1 MKKPLSLLCLAALF
15 LLVSCAAA
23 SPVPPPPG
31 ANGDPGTAVLSPGE
45 GPEGT
50 LPPVAPPETETGALT
65 VTGPAG
71 TEPVETDPP
80 VTEPVETDPPETEPP
95 ETEPPETEP
104 PVTEPP
110 VTEPPVTEPPVT
122 EPPVTEPPETE
133 PPVTEPPAVFP
144 ERKPVTDPE
153 DKTAP
158 VIFYLIP
165 TVTLERGS
173 RFNLH
178 RYIAYYDDLD
188 PDVQLLVDG
197 EVDTALAGETTLSL
211 TVRDHGGN
219 EASARIKVRVTDP
232 QPYVPP
238 DVPDDPPEPYRFSDF
253 AAFYEKDGAEAGID
267 VSMWQGAIDFE
278 RVAAAGC
285 RFAVIRL
292 GGYVEGE
299 AFTDPYFEANYKNAK
314 AAGLKVGV
322 YWYSEEN
329 GPACARQNAEYLYR
343 VLDGRELDFPVFF
356 DWEDFAWFETY
367 KMSLRDFREM
377 FYAFREE
384 AEARGYR
391 AALYSS
397 KYYLG
402 LFWPETAESGSV
414 WLAHYVDETTY
425 TGDYFLWQQGIGRI
439 DGIGGDV
446 DFDVL
451 YPERLKAA
459 S

>member
-1 MKKPLSLLCLAALF
+1 MGKDVIIACDFAGAAETFRFLDRFTGRKPFVKIGMELFYAEGPEIVRELKRRGHRIFLDLKLHDIPNTVKK
-15 LLVSCAAA
+15 
-23 SPVPPPPG
+23 
-31 ANGDPGTAVLSPGE
+31 TMAVLSS
-45 GPEGT
+45 
-50 LPPVAPPETETGALT
+50 LDVDIVNLH
-65 VTGPAG
+65 AG
-71 TEPVETDPP
+71 G
-80 VTEPVETDPPETEPP
+80 
-95 ETEPPETEP
+95 
-104 PVTEPP
+104 
-110 VTEPPVTEPPVT
+110 
-122 EPPVTEPPETE
+122 
-133 PPVTEPPAVFP
+133 
-144 ERKPVTDPE
+144 
-153 DKTAP
+153 TAP
-158 VIFYLIP
+158 MMKAALEGLNRPDGTRPLLIA
-165 TVTLERGS
+165 VTMLTSTDQQTMENDLLIREPIADVV
-173 RFNLH
+173 LH
-178 RYIAYYDDLD
+178 YA
-188 PDVQLLVDG
+188 
-197 EVDTALAGETTLSL
+197 
-211 TVRDHGGN
+211 
-219 EASARIKVRVTDP
+219 
-232 QPYVPP
+232 
-238 DVPDDPPEPYRFSDF
+238 
-253 AAFYEKDGAEAGID
+253 
-267 VSMWQGAIDFE
+267 
-278 RVAAAGC
+278 
-285 RFAVIRL
+285 
-292 GGYVEGE
+292 
-299 AFTDPYFEANYKNAK
+299 KNAK

-402 LFWPETAESGSV
+402 LFWPETAEGGSV